1 MDTISSVTSNT
12 LNIEASEVTFNSL
25 ALTIDTDAVD
35 TCFLLSSRSNF
46 DIGLSSGLNTD
57 HLIRFNNVGETI
69 YNLGFGTGTDDNITM
84 LNSDLTNIN
93 YKNVRIATTKL
104 ELQRG
109 TQNTGNSTVYNTTSE
124 ASGRV
129 MVTANN
135 LATGDK
141 EIIEFL
147 VIDDGTDVYFTDQTN
162 IKTGAEL
169 ISSLFDIDGSGNVR
183 ITLTLDTN
191 LAVSDTVEVTV
202 VNTVTKR

>member
-1 MDTISSVTSNT
+1 MDTITSVTSNT
-12 LNIEASEVTFNSL
+12 LNLEAAEVTFNSL

-35 TCFLLSSRSNF
+35 TCFLLSSRAQF

-93 YKNVRIATTKL
+93 YKNVSFATTKL
-104 ELQRG
+104 ELEAG
-109 TQNTGNSTVYNTTSE
+109 VQNSGKALVYNTSTE

-129 MVTANN
+129 IVKANN
-135 LATGDK
+135 LTTGDK
-141 EIIEFL
+141 EIVEFL
-147 VIDDGTDVYFTDQTN
+147 VIDNGTDVYFTDQTN

-169 ISSLFDIDGSGNVR
+169 ISSLFDIDGGGNVR
-183 ITLTLDTN
+183 ITLTLDSN
-191 LAVSDTVEVTV
+191 LATNDNVEITV